1 MSNTELIAIGRNVN
15 YIRSLNMNSI
25 QVKEYTVYE
34 TGSEVFITITEMLII
49 NYVIKVINVSK

>member
-1 MSNTELIAIGRNVN
+1 MSNTELIAIGRKVK
-15 YIRSLNMNSI
+15 YIRSLNMNST

-34 TGSEVFITITEMLII
+34 TGSEVFMTITDMLII

>member
-1 MSNTELIAIGRNVN
+1 MSNTELIAIGRKVK

-34 TGSEVFITITEMLII
+34 TDSEVFMTITEMLII
-49 NYVIKVINVSK
+49 NNVIKVINVSK